1 MLSLLLMWLVG
12 TSVMPLVVGGAIGAA
27 SKRILHPCTSGLGKQ
42 IRWAALAAL
51 LVHLALV
58 GSGLLRDGAVLDYA
72 SVLAVAVAA
81 SVLACRHVRR

>member
-1 MLSLLLMWLVG
+1 MLSLFLMWLMG

-27 SKRILHPCTSGLGKQ
+27 SKRVLRPCTSGLGKQ

-51 LVHLALV
+51 LTHLALV

-81 SVLACRHVRR
+81 SALACWRARH